1 MSDKKKN
8 LLNGIF
14 LLTVFVLTIYSVFS
28 GRDLSDIADTISEA
42 SPVYLFMGVG
52 CVIFFIWTE
61 SAILHYLFGTLGIKT
76 KRRTCF
82 LYSSVG
88 FFFSC
93 ITPSAGGGQPAQVYY
108 MRKNMIPVPVA
119 TVVLMV
125 VTITYKSVLVVI
137 GCLLAIFGQGFLN
150 RYLYE
155 VMPVYYLGLGLN
167 VVFCAALL
175 ILAFHTSLAR
185 DMVMRLLGLL
195 EHFHFLKK
203 KTSRTER
210 LLLTMELSLIHI

>member
-8 LLNGIF
+8 LINGIF

-28 GRDLSDIADTISEA
+28 GEDLSDIWDTISEA
-42 SPVYLFMGVG
+42 SPVYLLMGVG
-52 CVIFFIWTE
+52 CVIFFIWAE
-61 SAILHYLFGTLGIKT
+61 SAILHYLLGTPGIKT

-125 VTITYKSVLVVI
+125 VTITYKSVL
-137 GCLLAIFGQGFLN
+137 FFS
-150 RYLYE
+150 
-155 VMPVYYLGLGLN
+155 
-167 VVFCAALL
+167 L
-175 ILAFHTSLAR
+175 ILSH
-185 DMVMRLLGLL
+185 
-195 EHFHFLKK
+195 
-203 KTSRTER
+203 
-210 LLLTMELSLIHI
+210 

>member
-82 LYSSVG
+82 PHLP
-88 FFFSC
+88 C
-93 ITPSAGGGQPAQVYY
+93 
-108 MRKNMIPVPVA
+108 
-119 TVVLMV
+119 
-125 VTITYKSVLVVI
+125 
-137 GCLLAIFGQGFLN
+137 QGHGN
-150 RYLYE
+150 
-155 VMPVYYLGLGLN
+155 
-167 VVFCAALL
+167 AASG
-175 ILAFHTSLAR
+175 TS
-185 DMVMRLLGLL
+185 GT
-195 EHFHFLKK
+195 FPFP
-203 KTSRTER
+203 
-210 LLLTMELSLIHI
+210 